1 MFIRH
6 IVLLFIAIFSNFYL
20 SCAAALNAE
29 QVYAKVKDSVYTVY
43 GIDFKTKKAITRGSA
58 VAVTANILATNCH
71 VVLAG
76 NLVFVKLEA
85 EKRSALIL
93 YRDEKQDL
101 CLLSVPGVHFSPVS
115 LRDSSDVKI
124 GETVFAIGNPQGTE
138 KTLSQG
144 IISNRHE
151 LDGGIWLQTDANVS
165 FGSSGGGLFDQSGE
179 LIGITSKMGGSFG
192 FATPTEWIMRV
203 LNPSKPNKAAAS
215 ALESQIKSQVESQA
229 RDKFGVSL
237 YRNNQQCF
245 LVMPGHDEQG
255 ESRGLAI
262 WNPRMPNRL
271 VVFSSA
277 KTVKAALDLL
287 LRSLQEGREHQN
299 HDYVSLSKLT
309 LSGSSLVLQGTSSP
323 RERYPFFV
331 ARVTESLS
339 TRLQQAHDFY
349 VDFNDPDPDIDQIR
363 IVYSLK
369 GFQEG
374 LAAYKQDIACG
385 K

>member
-1 MFIRH
+1 MFIRQ
-6 IVLLFIAIFSNFYL
+6 IVLLFICVFGDFYL
-20 SCAAALNAE
+20 NYAAALNAE

-43 GIDFKTKKAITRGSA
+43 GVDFKTQKAIARGSA
-58 VAVTANILATNCH
+58 VAVTTSILATNCH

-76 NLVFVKLEA
+76 NLVFVKQDTQ
-85 EKRSALIL
+85 KRSALIL

-101 CLLSVPGVHFSPVS
+101 CLLTVPGLHFSPVS

-144 IISNRHE
+144 IISNRHQ

-165 FGSSGGGLFDQSGE
+165 FGSSGGGLFDQAGE

-192 FATPTEWIMRV
+192 FATPTEWIMQV
-203 LNPSKPNKAAAS
+203 LNPAAAPAAAS
-215 ALESQIKSQVESQA
+215 AAAPLAKLS
-229 RDKFGVSL
+229 VSL

-245 LVMPGHDEQG
+245 LVMPGRDQQG
-255 ESRGLAI
+255 GSRGLAI
-262 WNPRMPNRL
+262 WNPKMPNRL
-271 VVFSSA
+271 VIFSSA
-277 KTVKAALDLL
+277 KTVQAALDLL

-309 LSGSSLVLQGTSSP
+309 LSGSSLMLRGTSSP

-331 ARVTESLS
+331 ARLTESMS
-339 TRLQQAHDFY
+339 NRLQQASDFY

-374 LAAYKQDIACG
+374 LAAYKQDLTCG